1 MSSTCKGVVTELNDF
16 PIMLSSFSLMIS
28 NATII
33 LFAILPSNN
42 APGTITGSV
51 FHQQSINN
59 LKSPYVLSLSRS
71 PDQRERYQHLQKLL
85 WRKQDS
91 NLQPQGYDPCEL
103 PIAPFRSMK
112 YAINTSYSANIV
124 AIIV

>member
-1 MSSTCKGVVTELNDF
+1 
-16 PIMLSSFSLMIS
+16 MLPAQSPGAFSI
-28 NATII
+28 
-33 LFAILPSNN
+33 NN
-42 APGTITGSV
+42 
-51 FHQQSINN
+51 QSINLN
-59 LKSPYVLSLSRS
+59 PPHVLSLSRS

-124 AIIV
+124 AIIA